1 MEAEKEVTAM
11 EEVKVKETTE
21 EAVAADGVSL
31 KELSRRLDDFA
42 KERDWEKH
50 HSPRNLLLAMVC
62 VSLLHISSFFL
73 SLFIYVPIFLRLDNA
88 LLPSQ
93 AVRRNLGFFLLI
105 FLRFV
110 RKT

>member
-62 VSLLHISSFFL
+62 AVSILHISSFFIYFCPDL
-73 SLFIYVPIFLRLDNA
+73 SV
-88 LLPSQ
+88 S
-93 AVRRNLGFFLLI
+93 
-105 FLRFV
+105 
-110 RKT
+110 